1 MKILI
6 AGAGKV
12 GSTVARQLASEGHD
26 LTLIDSKQEVLERW
40 RREHPR
46 KKEEPP
52 SAVEKTIMGCPGAF
66 FFEMETCAPTAAT
79 TTAVMN
85 RLYGR

>member
-1 MKILI
+1 M
-6 AGAGKV
+6 
-12 GSTVARQLASEGHD
+12 
-26 LTLIDSKQEVLERW
+26 LERW

>member
-1 MKILI
+1 M
-6 AGAGKV
+6 V
-12 GSTVARQLASEGHD
+12 CTERP
-26 LTLIDSKQEVLERW
+26 KQEVLERW

-66 FFEMETCAPTAAT
+66 FFEMETCAPTAAA